1 MNKKNNQKS
10 KKTKSF
16 LLLELL
22 ENFTTSELEG
32 LEQIV
37 NCTYFNT
44 DKYVVKLFNA
54 LKQSI
59 RRKQSLNE
67 QEIVKI
73 YYKVFENVST
83 KETLN
88 PQQQMTFRA
97 KMSALMR
104 LAERFLMIEALA
116 ENDVSQTELLQKKLL
131 EKKQFRLFNRD
142 INKRRKL
149 LNEQFKDLEYYT
161 HLYKIESGQLDY
173 SYSSGKWIKE
183 DNLSELTESLD
194 IYYLLN
200 RLSLHLT
207 ALSFQDI
214 SAAKSYDFYVID
226 TLKTLA
232 DLPQYVRHPLI
243 QIYRTII
250 DLMETK
256 SHDIYMQLI
265 DLLDSHEDLIS
276 AENLNN
282 FYTAATNFCV
292 HKVKTGDVSY
302 YRHIFDLYRIMDNK
316 NLLLENNMMFVGKLK
331 NMVSISCRVH
341 EYDWGS
347 ELIQKYYPFLR
358 KDIRDAVRDFNLGV
372 ISFYKK
378 DYQQALDYLYILD
391 SIDFNH
397 DLNRRIMIVKSHYEI
412 ETEYK
417 ETTAQVFR
425 SIEKYIQENKLITAK
440 NRIASKNF
448 IRLLINLYR
457 VRHREGKM
465 RLESIKNK
473 LENFEFIGNKTWLLE
488 KIKELE
494 SSKLSKKA

>member
-10 KKTKSF
+10 KKVKSF

-22 ENFTTSELEG
+22 ENFTAAELEG
-32 LEQIV
+32 LERIV

-44 DKYVVKLFNA
+44 DKYVIKLFNA
-54 LKQSI
+54 LQQII
-59 RRKQSLNE
+59 RKKSSLNE
-67 QEIVKI
+67 EKILKI
-73 YYKVFENVST
+73 YDKVFEDART
-83 KETLN
+83 KKTLN
-88 PQQQMTFRA
+88 PQQQTTLRA

-116 ENDVSQTELLQKKLL
+116 ENDDSQTELLQKKLL

-142 INKRRKL
+142 INKRRKQ
-149 LNEQFKDLEYYT
+149 LNGQLKDLEYYT
-161 HLYKIESGQLDY
+161 HLYKIESGKLDY
-173 SYSSGKWIKE
+173 LYRSGKWIKE
-183 DNLSELTESLD
+183 DNLPELMESLD

-226 TLKTLA
+226 TLKALA
-232 DLPQYVRHPLI
+232 DLRQYAHHPLI

-256 SHDIYMQLI
+256 SHDIYLQLI

-276 AENLNN
+276 ADNLND

-292 HKVKTGDVSY
+292 HKVKTGDFNY

-316 NLLLENNMMFVGKLK
+316 NLLLENNIMPAGKLK
-331 NMVSISCRVH
+331 NMVSTGCRVR
-341 EYDWGS
+341 EFDWAA
-347 ELIQKYYPFLR
+347 ELIDKYYTFLR
-358 KDIRDAVRDFNLGV
+358 KDIRGAARNYNLGL
-372 ISFYKK
+372 IAFHKK
-378 DYQQALDYLYILD
+378 EYQQALDYLYTLD
-391 SIDFNH
+391 NIDFNH

-425 SIEKYIQENKLITAK
+425 SVEKYVQGNKLITVK
-440 NRIASKNF
+440 NRTAYKNF

-457 VRHREGKM
+457 VRHSEGKM
-465 RLESIKNK
+465 TLESIKNK
-473 LENFEFIGNKTWLLE
+473 LEKSEFISDKIWLLE

-494 SSKLSKKA
+494 NKVVL